1 MLAGEWMELI
11 VVILVI
17 FFLLS
22 KLVNWAYSHKNNNL
36 PKAQKHPGVLTNVK
50 HYRPSHFVQQAQ
62 TDKQDKAVS
71 SESSL
76 LNKNIKQHLKKK
88 SQHHHDKTK

>member
-36 PKAQKHPGVLTNVK
+36 PKAQKTSRSIN
-50 HYRPSHFVQQAQ
+50 
-62 TDKQDKAVS
+62 
-71 SESSL
+71 
-76 LNKNIKQHLKKK
+76 
-88 SQHHHDKTK
+88 